1 MIRLVTVVGHGINL
15 VPHFISHYRDLV
27 DEIYIGVYETELYP
41 NIGSEIKELI
51 KDENKVKIV
60 KTIRDRVF
68 DWDKV
73 TSLYNFIKNTHSND
87 WWIVADIDEF
97 HVYST
102 DLKNIIENCE
112 KRGNDI
118 VRGGFIDRLG
128 PNGEFSEI
136 VSDIDIFE
144 QFPLAGFFRYPM
156 SGANPNKI
164 CIIKGYVELTSGQ
177 HYAKINGNTTWRW
190 QGWNHPLINPLTT
203 VQVHHFKWDSTSFD
217 RLLSVADI
225 KQEYSY
231 SNEYAKMTMALRKCK
246 QKIDLE
252 NPEYMFQITKGSR
265 FYDEYTNWN
274 KLINKIMSI

>member
-41 NIGSEIKELI
+41 NISSEIKELI

-87 WWIVADIDEF
+87 WWVVADIDEF

-102 DLKNIIENCE
+102 DLKNIIENCGN
-112 KRGNDI
+112 RGNDI

-164 CIIKGYVELTSGQ
+164 CITKGYIELTSGQ

-231 SNEYAKMTMALRKCK
+231 SNEYAKMSMALRKCK
-246 QKIDLE
+246 HKIDIE
-252 NPEYMFQITKGSR
+252 NPMYMFQITNGSR

>member
-87 WWIVADIDEF
+87 WWVVADIDEF